1 MSVFKLPFG
10 FCDCLEKHVRAFR
23 GSGGG
28 KRKVQWLMWQTLIKP
43 KCHGGLGFKDMRLF
57 NQVLLAHQAMR
68 QLVYPNSM
76 CARVLRAKYFH
87 QGNLLDMALAAD
99 ASNTWHAIE
108 YGVEL
113 LKCGAIYIVGDG
125 ESIHIWRDN
134 WIPRPPSLKPTRSR
148 RTCRL

>member
-10 FCDCLEKHVRAFR
+10 FCDCLEKHVRAFW

-28 KRKVQWLMWQTLIKP
+28 KRKVQWLTWQTLIKP

-57 NQVLLAHQAMR
+57 NQALLTHQAMR

-87 QGNLLDMALAAD
+87 QGNF
-99 ASNTWHAIE
+99 
-108 YGVEL
+108 
-113 LKCGAIYIVGDG
+113 
-125 ESIHIWRDN
+125 
-134 WIPRPPSLKPTRSR
+134 
-148 RTCRL
+148 